1 MAPVSASSL
10 HIALHTSS
18 VYHDQRLQVLF
29 AALAHVIHPIC
40 VTLSLWPSLRILV
53 LVRIQRLQDAHR
65 ASSSLARI
73 NKMVVELPKD
83 FQAQYNKLIFSEHQ
97 YRNSRTGARSTR
109 TQIDHDVF
117 EGLPVR
123 HWRKRSF
130 NVNAAPEKDNIDPL
144 GTGDTRWPELPMPR
158 DAHMYS
164 PMSEALLRAA
174 RMGQVKKP
182 ATPLMDDEKEPGEDD
197 DADGDLDM
205 GFVAKRWAVVPKDME
220 GPEPEF
226 LAKRRKGLPS
236 VYTGA
241 TGPLGTTAQMRK
253 TKIRKVDMEG
263 NSYIWEVLVLEGQ
276 AVDGE
281 IVEEETTPTQAPVPG
296 TVVEGLGVVNAEGVV
311 IAGDQATP
319 AVNRRRPPP
328 PKRKAKGPGRGRK
341 KKVAFISGI
350 EGATTA
356 NGSSAV
362 LNGSNAGANDG
373 KGAKMEHVVPDGDT
387 EMGDENVLQEG
398 EDGSEEGSEGEEG
411 EDGDREE
418 GELSPS
424 PTPAKSPAEPP
435 TIIVDDIK
443 VEPTEIA
450 HDTKPSPS
458 RVSLSSTAEPTRE
471 DSSDPMLL
479 DQDDDEPTGHSFSE
493 SAATPIA
500 PRIPPMV
507 DVAAPVATE
516 VSEET
521 MPTPE
526 SIPGLS
532 EAVVEEPYAAS
543 IAEPQTEAQ
552 MMSMTTPPPDT
563 TLQPL
568 SEPEPEPEEL
578 SVAEEIT
585 EILPEQPT
593 ESPAELLTGP
603 VIEPAIDIPAEHA
616 ADRIALTTAEAV
628 AEQIQGTPADL
639 TDEAVP
645 EPRIDDLEVV
655 MTESIAASS
664 KGDAPEPST
673 NTMATPTTKVMTNPR
688 WGPEMGFPSEP
699 QMEVTD
705 PIEECEPVAAQPMAE
720 QSVAEQPV
728 AGFPL
733 AEQSMA
739 EQPVAGLPT
748 AEQSM
753 AEQFMAEQS
762 FAEQSTVEQPVAE
775 LPLAERSMA
784 EQPMAEQPF
793 AEQPFTEQSSAEQ
806 PVGELPLAE
815 QYMVEHSIAEQPLAE
830 QPVIEQPMTEPWA
843 RPTTEP
849 FPEAIS
855 PERRF
860 SYTRVTTSPQAPT
873 PSPPTPI
880 ENTFGLKAPYLSPK
894 APTMSPPTPIERSMS
909 SSPDIP
915 LADQHFR
922 LPPQIDAA
930 QEADQ
935 ALAPDIHRIPDADR
949 VLAEAAPNVDPRVNA
964 QIPVEHDPLDG
975 LVESRIAEESEGS
988 TQHFTDG
995 EEDLLGSL
1003 ERSLGK
1009 HSGRS

>member
-1 MAPVSASSL
+1 
-10 HIALHTSS
+10 
-18 VYHDQRLQVLF
+18 
-29 AALAHVIHPIC
+29 
-40 VTLSLWPSLRILV
+40 
-53 LVRIQRLQDAHR
+53 
-65 ASSSLARI
+65 
-73 NKMVVELPKD
+73 MVVELSKD
-83 FQAQYNKLIFSEHQ
+83 FQARYNKLIISKIQ

-123 HWRKRSF
+123 HWRKKSF
-130 NVNAAPEKDNIDPL
+130 NVNAAPEKDSLNPL
-144 GTGDTRWPELPMPR
+144 GTGDTGWPELPMPR

-241 TGPLGTTAQMRK
+241 TGPLANTAQMRK
-253 TKIRKVDMEG
+253 TKIRKVDTEG
-263 NSYIWEVLVLEGQ
+263 NSYIWEVLVPEGQ

-281 IVEEETTPTQAPVPG
+281 IVEEETSPTQAPAPG
-296 TVVEGLGVVNAEGVV
+296 TVVEGLGIVNAEGVV
-311 IAGDQATP
+311 IAGDQTMP
-319 AVNRRRPPP
+319 AANRRRPPP

-341 KKVAFISGI
+341 KKVAFTSGT
-350 EGATTA
+350 EGAATA

-362 LNGSNAGANDG
+362 LNGSTAGVNDG
-373 KGAKMEHVVPDGDT
+373 KSAKMENGAPDGDT

-398 EDGSEEGSEGEEG
+398 EEGSEEGSEGEEG

-435 TIIVDDIK
+435 TIVVNDIK
-443 VEPTEIA
+443 AKPAEIVHEA
-450 HDTKPSPS
+450 TPSPS
-458 RVSLSSTAEPTRE
+458 KVPLLSPAEPTCE
-471 DSSDPMLL
+471 DSSDLMLL
-479 DQDDDEPTGHSFSE
+479 DEDDDGPVSHSFSQPTVSSIPQKIE
-493 SAATPIA
+493 SMT
-500 PRIPPMV
+500 

-516 VSEET
+516 ISEEI

-526 SIPGLS
+526 SVPRPS

-552 MMSMTTPPPDT
+552 MDPMTTPPQDT
-563 TLQPL
+563 MLQPL
-568 SEPEPEPEEL
+568 PEPVEQSVSDKTPESL
-578 SVAEEIT
+578 A
-585 EILPEQPT
+585 EQPT
-593 ESPAELLTGP
+593 ESLGESLTRPGTELIPDVPAEPLTEG
-603 VIEPAIDIPAEHA
+603 
-616 ADRIALTTAEAV
+616 IAVSSAEAV
-628 AEQIQGTPADL
+628 VEQTPGAPTDL
-639 TDEAVP
+639 TEEAVP
-645 EPRIDDLEVV
+645 EARTDDLEAV
-655 MTESIAASS
+655 MTDSMPASTMGAGPEPTTTNTISMPTTEAITES
-664 KGDAPEPST
+664 KRAPEMELPFEL
-673 NTMATPTTKVMTNPR
+673 PT
-688 WGPEMGFPSEP
+688 ES
-699 QMEVTD
+699 VTELV
-705 PIEECEPVAAQPMAE
+705 EESEPVAM
-720 QSVAEQPV
+720 
-728 AGFPL
+728 
-733 AEQSMA
+733 
-739 EQPVAGLPT
+739 
-748 AEQSM
+748 
-753 AEQFMAEQS
+753 
-762 FAEQSTVEQPVAE
+762 QPVAE
-775 LPLAERSMA
+775 QLVAEQLMA
-784 EQPMAEQPF
+784 EQPMTEQPMT
-793 AEQPFTEQSSAEQ
+793 EQPMTEQPMTEQPMTEQPMTEQPMTEQPMTEQPMTEQPLGEQIIIEQPLEEQPTTEQSMTEPSMTEQSMTEQSTTEQLTTKQITTEQYATDQFTPEQ
-806 PVGELPLAE
+806 PTT
-815 QYMVEHSIAEQPLAE
+815 EQPMT
-830 QPVIEQPMTEPWA
+830 EQPMTEPWA
-843 RPTTEP
+843 RPATEP

-935 ALAPDIHRIPDADR
+935 GPAPDMLHIPGADGLS
-949 VLAEAAPNVDPRVNA
+949 VETAPNVVSRVNA
-964 QIPVEHDPLDG
+964 QIPIEHDPLRG
-975 LVESRIAEESEGS
+975 MAEPRISEESEGS

-1009 HSGRS
+1009 HGG

>member
-1 MAPVSASSL
+1 
-10 HIALHTSS
+10 
-18 VYHDQRLQVLF
+18 
-29 AALAHVIHPIC
+29 
-40 VTLSLWPSLRILV
+40 
-53 LVRIQRLQDAHR
+53 
-65 ASSSLARI
+65 
-73 NKMVVELPKD
+73 MVVELPKD
-83 FQAQYNKLIFSEHQ
+83 FQAQYNKLIFSKHQ

-144 GTGDTRWPELPMPR
+144 GTGDTGWPELPMPR

-197 DADGDLDM
+197 DVDGDLDI

-253 TKIRKVDMEG
+253 TKIRKVDTEG

-281 IVEEETTPTQAPVPG
+281 IVEEETTATQAPVPG

-311 IAGDQATP
+311 IAGDQAMP
-319 AVNRRRPPP
+319 AANRRRPPP

-341 KKVAFISGI
+341 KKVTFISGT
-350 EGATTA
+350 EEATTA

-362 LNGSNAGANDG
+362 LNGSNAGTNNG
-373 KGAKMEHVVPDGDT
+373 KGAKMEHGVPDGDT

-398 EDGSEEGSEGEEG
+398 EEGSEEGSEGEEG

-424 PTPAKSPAEPP
+424 PTPAMSPAEPL
-435 TIIVDDIK
+435 TIVVNDIK
-443 VEPTEIA
+443 VEPTKIP
-450 HDTKPSPS
+450 HDATPSPS
-458 RVSLSSTAEPTRE
+458 RVPLSSSAEPTRE

-479 DQDDDEPTGHSFSE
+479 DQDDDEPMGHSFSE
-493 SAATPIA
+493 SGVTPIA
-500 PRIPPMV
+500 PRIPPTA
-507 DVAAPVATE
+507 DVAAPVTTE

-526 SIPGLS
+526 SIPGPS
-532 EAVVEEPYAAS
+532 EVVVEEPYAAS
-543 IAEPQTEAQ
+543 ITEPHTEAQ

-568 SEPEPEPEEL
+568 SEPEEL
-578 SVAEEIT
+578 SVTEKII

-593 ESPAELLTGP
+593 ESLAELLTGP
-603 VIEPAIDIPAEHA
+603 VIEPTLDVPAEHA
-616 ADRIALTTAEAV
+616 AEGIAISTAEAV
-628 AEQIQGTPADL
+628 AEQAQGTPADL
-639 TDEAVP
+639 TEEVVP
-645 EPRIDDLEVV
+645 EPRKDDLEVV
-655 MTESIAASS
+655 MAESIAASS
-664 KGDAPEPST
+664 MGAAPEPST
-673 NTMATPTTKVMTNPR
+673 NTMATPTTKVMTKPR
-688 WGPEMGFPSEP
+688 WGPEMEFPSEP

-705 PIEECEPVAAQPMAE
+705 PIEECEPVAAQPVAE
-720 QSVAEQPV
+720 QPLAEQFIAEQPV
-728 AGFPL
+728 AELPL

-739 EQPVAGLPT
+739 EQPVAGSPL

-753 AEQFMAEQS
+753 AERS
-762 FAEQSTVEQPVAE
+762 FAEHSTVEQPVAE
-775 LPLAERSMA
+775 LPLAE
-784 EQPMAEQPF
+784 Q
-793 AEQPFTEQSSAEQ
+793 
-806 PVGELPLAE
+806 
-815 QYMVEHSIAEQPLAE
+815 SIAEQPLAE
-830 QPVIEQPMTEPWA
+830 QSIAEQPLAEQYMAEQPLAEQLMAEQHLAEPWA

-860 SYTRVTTSPQAPT
+860 SYTRVTISPQAPT

-935 ALAPDIHRIPDADR
+935 APAPDMHRILDADCIS
-949 VLAEAAPNVDPRVNA
+949 AEAAPNVDPRVNA

-975 LVESRIAEESEGS
+975 LVEPRIAEESEGS

>member
-1 MAPVSASSL
+1 MPSGPFIFL
-10 HIALHTSS
+10 ALIS
-18 VYHDQRLQVLF
+18 
-29 AALAHVIHPIC
+29 
-40 VTLSLWPSLRILV
+40 
-53 LVRIQRLQDAHR
+53 
-65 ASSSLARI
+65 
-73 NKMVVELPKD
+73 KMVVELSKD
-83 FQAQYNKLIFSEHQ
+83 FQARYNKLIFSKIQ

-123 HWRKRSF
+123 HWRKKSF
-130 NVNAAPEKDNIDPL
+130 NVNAAPEKDSLNPL
-144 GTGDTRWPELPMPR
+144 GTGDTGWPELPMPR

-205 GFVAKRWAVVPKDME
+205 GFVAKRWAVLPKDME

-241 TGPLGTTAQMRK
+241 TGPLASMAQMRK
-253 TKIRKVDMEG
+253 TKIRKVDTEG
-263 NSYIWEVLVLEGQ
+263 NSYIWEVLVPEGQ

-281 IVEEETTPTQAPVPG
+281 IVEEETSPTQAPAPG
-296 TVVEGLGVVNAEGVV
+296 TVVEGLGIVNAEGVV
-311 IAGDQATP
+311 IAGDQVMP
-319 AVNRRRPPP
+319 AANRRRPPP

-341 KKVAFISGI
+341 KKVAFTSGT
-350 EGATTA
+350 EGAATA

-362 LNGSNAGANDG
+362 LNGSTAGVNDG
-373 KGAKMEHVVPDGDT
+373 KSAKMENGAPDGDT
-387 EMGDENVLQEG
+387 EMGDESVLQEG
-398 EDGSEEGSEGEEG
+398 EEGSEEGSEGEEG

-435 TIIVDDIK
+435 TIVVNDIK
-443 VEPTEIA
+443 AKPAEIV
-450 HDTKPSPS
+450 HDATPSPS
-458 RVSLSSTAEPTRE
+458 KLPLLSPAEPTLK
-471 DSSDPMLL
+471 DSSDLMLL
-479 DQDDDEPTGHSFSE
+479 DEDDDEPVSHSFSHHTV
-493 SAATPIA
+493 SS
-500 PRIPPMV
+500 IPQTIEPMT
-507 DVAAPVATE
+507 DVAAPVATGI
-516 VSEET
+516 SEET

-526 SIPGLS
+526 SVPRPS

-543 IAEPQTEAQ
+543 KAEPQTEAQ
-552 MMSMTTPPPDT
+552 MDSMTTSPQDT
-563 TLQPL
+563 MLQPL
-568 SEPEPEPEEL
+568 PEPVEQ
-578 SVAEEIT
+578 SVSDEVSESLA
-585 EILPEQPT
+585 EQPT
-593 ESPAELLTGP
+593 ESLAEPLTRPGTELTPDVPAEPLTEG
-603 VIEPAIDIPAEHA
+603 
-616 ADRIALTTAEAV
+616 IAVSSAEAV
-628 AEQIQGTPADL
+628 AEQTPGAPADL
-639 TDEAVP
+639 TEEAVP
-645 EPRIDDLEVV
+645 EARTDNLEAVTTGSV
-655 MTESIAASS
+655 PASS
-664 KGDAPEPST
+664 MGVAPEPTT
-673 NTMATPTTKVMTNPR
+673 NTMSMPTTEAITGSKR
-688 WGPEMGFPSEP
+688 EPEMEHPFELPTES
-699 QMEVTD
+699 VT
-705 PIEECEPVAAQPMAE
+705 ELVEGSEPVAM
-720 QSVAEQPV
+720 
-728 AGFPL
+728 
-733 AEQSMA
+733 
-739 EQPVAGLPT
+739 
-748 AEQSM
+748 
-753 AEQFMAEQS
+753 
-762 FAEQSTVEQPVAE
+762 QPVAE
-775 LPLAERSMA
+775 QSLAEQLVAEQIMA
-784 EQPMAEQPF
+784 ERPMTEQPMTEQPLG
-793 AEQPFTEQSSAEQ
+793 EQPMTEQPITEQPLGEQPMTEQPLEEQPTTEQPMTEQSTTEQ
-806 PVGELPLAE
+806 PTTE
-815 QYMVEHSIAEQPLAE
+815 QYATDQFTTEQPTTE
-830 QPVIEQPMTEPWA
+830 QAITEPWA
-843 RPTTEP
+843 RPATEP

-935 ALAPDIHRIPDADR
+935 GPAPDMLHMPGADR
-949 VLAEAAPNVDPRVNA
+949 LSVETAPNVVSRVNA
-964 QIPVEHDPLDG
+964 QIAVEHDALHGMAEPKI
-975 LVESRIAEESEGS
+975 SEESEGS

-1009 HSGRS
+1009 HGG